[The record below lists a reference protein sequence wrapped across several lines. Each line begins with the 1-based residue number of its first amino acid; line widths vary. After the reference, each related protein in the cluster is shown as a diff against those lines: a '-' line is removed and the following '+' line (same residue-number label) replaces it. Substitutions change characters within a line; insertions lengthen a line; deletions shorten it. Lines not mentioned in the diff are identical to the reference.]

1 MSTQRLTPLEAVT
14 SRQVNAWNGITTPEH
29 RINWPLVRK
38 LASMC
43 KDRTGIEQ
51 DAEVW
56 KRKTVAGRGECFYFA
71 EFHDITRNKV
81 VDFFRALSV
90 HYKQLILSLVKFP
103 FGIHRCYVD
112 AHVLEPGYVSDHS
125 TYPRFFNQTGWMHF
139 IDGFFHSTDIGWESI
154 GFTEPIQTL
163 LGQQLS
169 HPPSVIL
176 DGCRG
181 MDYGQAA
188 QVGQLVLTALVHDRL
203 LEKPLYQGV
212 LGLTFQ

>member
-29 RINWPLVRK
+29 RIDWITLRK
-38 LASMC
+38 LASKC
-43 KDRTGIEQ
+43 KDQTGIALDTEEWRRQ
-51 DAEVW
+51 
-56 KRKTVAGRGECFYFA
+56 TVAGQGERFYFA

-81 VDFFRALSV
+81 VVFFRALSV
-90 HYKQLILSLVKFP
+90 YYKQLILSLVKFP

-112 AHVLEPGYVSDHS
+112 AHVLEPGYVSDHL

-154 GFTEPIQTL
+154 GFTQPIQTL

-181 MDYGQAA
+181 MEHVQAA
-188 QVGQLVLTALVHDRL
+188 QVGQLVLAALVHDRL
-203 LEKPLYQGV
+203 LEKVLYRDV